1 MKWLV
6 APNAFKGTLLAE
18 EAAAII
24 EREIL
29 KMSSEDQVDT
39 CPIADGGDGTCFL
52 LTEQLGLEK
61 IPAMVCGPLGRPIEG
76 FFGYDRDTQTAYL
89 DVSTVSGI
97 KWLSENEKDPWIA
110 STYGTGELIQKA
122 VTKGAKNI
130 ILGLGGSASIDMG
143 TGILHALGVQ
153 FLDKKGRELTRFSP
167 GFLEKIGHI
176 QLNGKLP
183 ELSFTCLCDV
193 SNTFFGPA
201 GAIPVF
207 GPQKGLLPGDHQKF
221 LEAGQH
227 LFTLLQKKCK
237 WKLDD
242 QACFGAA
249 GGIALGLSAF
259 FPTEMVQGAR
269 YFFEKTRLEER
280 MSTAD
285 RIITG
290 EGKFDTQSAHGKG
303 SFELLQLAKKMG
315 KPVWLISSGKEGE
328 QVGFEK
334 VLQLP
339 DLDFHSPKLVDRAKE
354 NLKATILKG
363 LTGS

>member
-29 KMSSEDQVDT
+29 KMNPEDQVDA

-110 STYGTGELIQKA
+110 STYGRAGGRA
-122 VTKGAKNI
+122 HPKGRHQRSKKHH
-130 ILGLGGSASIDMG
+130 LGLGGSASIDMG

-176 QLNGKLP
+176 QLNGKHP

-193 SNTFFGPA
+193 SNYFFRPCGRHP
-201 GAIPVF
+201 GIWSP
-207 GPQKGLLPGDHQKF
+207 KGLAAVTTRDFWKPVSIC
-221 LEAGQH
+221 
-227 LFTLLQKKCK
+227 LLYCK
-237 WKLDD
+237 GNVSGSWMTNPV
-242 QACFGAA
+242 
-249 GGIALGLSAF
+249 S
-259 FPTEMVQGAR
+259 E
-269 YFFEKTRLEER
+269 RLEE
-280 MSTAD
+280 
-285 RIITG
+285 
-290 EGKFDTQSAHGKG
+290 
-303 SFELLQLAKKMG
+303 
-315 KPVWLISSGKEGE
+315 
-328 QVGFEK
+328 
-334 VLQLP
+334 
-339 DLDFHSPKLVDRAKE
+339 
-354 NLKATILKG
+354 
-363 LTGS
+363 